1 MGALGLG
8 MPLPATASPVA
19 VLQNDTPS
27 KFATGVVVDKRT
39 GETMPGAA
47 VAVWQGGHIVKG
59 VTTDLD
65 GKFSV
70 AIPKGDFEIR
80 VTLLGD
86 KAAKL
91 KPGELKPQMRTRRR
105 SARWW

>member
-47 VAVWQGGHIVKG
+47 VAVWQQRAGVYRHPRQRGHH
-59 VTTDLD
+59 
-65 GKFSV
+65 
-70 AIPKGDFEIR
+70 PER
-80 VTLLGD
+80 
-86 KAAKL
+86 
-91 KPGELKPQMRTRRR
+91 
-105 SARWW
+105 